1 MSDRCGGIGAQPAQ
15 AASSHPIRA
24 DLAIAHQRITV
35 HPVQPLSEYSIPGLA
50 ATLSQW
56 GFKPSHAKRLLRCYF
71 DHNGELPLEGLD
83 LPKPL
88 RERLAAELCLMQT
101 RVSQR
106 QASADGT
113 VKLLIQAADGQT
125 VESVVMPDYREDRVA
140 GCLST
145 QVGCAMGCDF
155 CATTRAGFQRN
166 LTSGEIVE
174 QFLHLRREAAE
185 ARRRLRTVVFMGM
198 GEPMLNL
205 DNVLEAVQRMACDEL
220 GAIGWRQITVST
232 VGLVPGIDRMAAANL
247 NIHLAISLHA
257 PDDVTRAGLLPMAK
271 HYPITQVM
279 AAADRY
285 QAAIGRPVTL
295 QYCLLAGIN
304 DSLAQADQLAT
315 LLDNRRMHLNV
326 LLYNPTGPGP
336 SGTEYQRPD
345 DPTIDAFVARLH
357 ERKVVAH
364 IRRSRGRDI
373 AAACGQLK
381 ARSSK

>member
-1 MSDRCGGIGAQPAQ
+1 M
-15 AASSHPIRA
+15 
-24 DLAIAHQRITV
+24 
-35 HPVQPLSEYSIPGLA
+35 QPLSEYSIPSLEQA
-50 ATLSQW
+50 LSEW

-71 DHNGELPLEGLD
+71 DHNGQLPLEGLD
-83 LPKPL
+83 LPRPL
-88 RERLAAELCLMQT
+88 RERLPAELQLMQT
-101 RVSQR
+101 QIAQR

-125 VESVVMPDYREDRVA
+125 VESVVMPDYRDDRVA

-166 LTSGEIVE
+166 LSAGEMVE
-174 QFLHLRREAAE
+174 QFLHLRREAA
-185 ARRRLRTVVFMGM
+185 AANRRLRTVVFMGM

-205 DNVLEAVQRMACDEL
+205 DNVLEAVGRMACDEL
-220 GAIGWRQITVST
+220 GALGWRQITVST
-232 VGLVPGIDRMAAANL
+232 VGLVPGIDRMAAADL

-257 PDDVTRAGLLPMAK
+257 ADDATRARLLPMAR
-271 HYPITQVM
+271 HYPIAEVM

-304 DSLAQADQLAT
+304 DSLPQADELAA
-315 LLDNRRMHLNV
+315 LLANRRMHLNV

-336 SGTEYQRPD
+336 SGAEYHRPD
-345 DPTIDAFVARLH
+345 DATIDAFVARLH
-357 ERKVVAH
+357 EHKVVAH

-381 ARSSK
+381 ARNIE